1 MQPVTE
7 QYRGF
12 QIVLQ
17 PMLGN
22 DELWDFEYRITK
34 LEDVAAL
41 PAEII
46 WTRTKT
52 AGGYATEDMA
62 CMAAG
67 EVARIEIDN
76 LVSLHQG

>member
-1 MQPVTE
+1 MQQVTE

-12 QIVLQ
+12 QILVQ
-17 PMLGN
+17 PLMGT
-22 DELWDFEYRITK
+22 DDLWDFEYRITK
-34 LEDVAAL
+34 LDAVAAL
-41 PAEII
+41 ADGII

-76 LVSLHQG
+76 LVSLHQA